1 MSNLAERRLLASDC
15 ETVKS
20 QYGLLQS
27 VPCQKWSERLRS
39 VFHRFG
45 VGRLFKWVGARHQME
60 KKLWKLGRR
69 KVMEAFTMGIWG
81 VRNENRV

>member
-1 MSNLAERRLLASDC
+1 M
-15 ETVKS
+15 
-20 QYGLLQS
+20 
-27 VPCQKWSERLRS
+27 
-39 VFHRFG
+39 FHRFG
-45 VGRLFKWVGARHQME
+45 VGRLFKWVGVGRPME

>member
-1 MSNLAERRLLASDC
+1 M
-15 ETVKS
+15 
-20 QYGLLQS
+20 
-27 VPCQKWSERLRS
+27 
-39 VFHRFG
+39 FHKFG
-45 VGRLFKWVGARHQME
+45 VDRLFKWVGTRRLMK